1 MLVSFS
7 GLDCAGKSTQIELL
21 KGHIKDKGYNAEVI
35 WSRGGYTPGV
45 NFLKSLIRRDNRKPE
60 ERSEEERKA
69 MVERE
74 PRGGTL
80 LLWLSIVDL
89 IWYWGI
95 IFRSKSLN
103 KKIVICDRYYWD
115 TYIDFKLRYPNV
127 NFENWVSWKLLNK
140 LYKKPDCDYCLTV
153 TPEESMR
160 RSSLKFEPFP
170 ETEEKRVK
178 RLDEYMKFIKDGKW
192 KYVIDCMRDIEVIQ
206 ADIVAIFDKELK

>member
-1 MLVSFS
+1 MIVSFS

-21 KGHIKDKGYNAEVI
+21 KGHIKDRGYNAEVI

-45 NFLKSLIRRDNRKPE
+45 TFLKSLVRRDNRKPE

-95 IFRSKSLN
+95 IFRRKSLN

-127 NFENWVSWKLLNK
+127 NFEKWISWKLLNK
-140 LYKKPDCDYCLTV
+140 LYKKPDCDFCLTV

-170 ETEEKRVK
+170 ETEEKRAK
-178 RLDEYMKFIKDGKW
+178 RLDEYMKFIQNGKW